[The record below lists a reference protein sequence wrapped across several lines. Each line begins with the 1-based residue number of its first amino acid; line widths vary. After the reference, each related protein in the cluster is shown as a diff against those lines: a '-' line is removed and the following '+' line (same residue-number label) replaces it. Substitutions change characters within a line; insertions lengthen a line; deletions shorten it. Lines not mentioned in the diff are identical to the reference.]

1 MSRSHDSMIY
11 CFSGFWY
18 TSLGPLVFYEILLH
32 FDYEFVF
39 VYAWLHQ
46 INKYAKT
53 PFCFR
58 FRNNQNTAADLQMF
72 LNYAINRAINRSTIG
87 IQ

>member
-1 MSRSHDSMIY
+1 M
-11 CFSGFWY
+11 
-18 TSLGPLVFYEILLH
+18 FYEILLH
-32 FDYEFVF
+32 FDNEFVF

-46 INKYAKT
+46 VNKYAKT
-53 PFCFR
+53 PVCFR

-87 IQ
+87 IQQLFDNIFS